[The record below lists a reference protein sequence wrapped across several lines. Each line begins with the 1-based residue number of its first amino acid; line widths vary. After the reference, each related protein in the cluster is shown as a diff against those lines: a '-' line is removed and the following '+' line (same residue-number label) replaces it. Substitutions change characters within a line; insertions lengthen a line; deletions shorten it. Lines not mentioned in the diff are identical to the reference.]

1 MKGWF
6 ERRRARDLDRE
17 LREEMQFHLEMR
29 AAEYERE
36 GMSPNDSTAAAHK
49 RFGSTSIVHE
59 DTRRMH
65 IGAAASLLETAGRE
79 VGFAF
84 RSLRRAPAFTAAAVL
99 ALTLGLGGAAAVFS
113 VVDRILFRSLPY
125 SDGNRLVSVG
135 VRAPLA
141 DHPIL
146 LGGDYSE
153 WKEEHSAL
161 DGLTAASEPFDCDLT
176 ENNPVRLSCAG
187 VAWTFL
193 PLFGVEPVAGR
204 NIRPEEDLPK
214 APQSIILSHALW
226 RDRYGADP
234 KIAGRQIQ
242 LNGEPATIVG
252 VLPGSFEF
260 PTLAQVDL
268 LVALQL
274 NEPVERKRQA
284 VSMVNAFGR
293 LKSGVGLERARAA
306 LEPFFA
312 NFLTTITPAFR
323 KEVRLEVGSLND
335 AMRGRARTAGW
346 VLLGA
351 VAAVLLIA
359 WTNIANLWLA
369 RSASRAHEIA
379 IRAAL
384 GAGKARLTI
393 HHAAELALI
402 AATGW
407 FAGLGLAACLL
418 AIFRRT
424 APAGI
429 IGVRH
434 VALDPRIFLFSGTVL
449 LASILG
455 FSLLPTGAVSQG
467 ESDVRIAG
475 GRKMRLRNALV
486 TAQLAISVFLVAS
499 AGLLIHTLRE
509 LSDLRFGVR
518 TEGTV
523 TASAVLGQQKYR
535 TIADRYAFVN
545 RLEDGLRRLPGVSAV
560 AVADELPPLTA
571 GMGIMYGS
579 ISIDGRPPSGQ
590 GRGGNVNL
598 RHITPE
604 YFRALGIELLRG
616 RPFMREEMNS
626 ADGSVI
632 LSDRLARRLFPN
644 QDPAGHFIKPAGFPK
659 TYTVVGVAA
668 DVKNAGL
675 TAEDAPELYFPYD
688 STRSA
693 PRFVSAVVRS
703 AAKPALVAR
712 LMADEIRA
720 MDAELPVTIG
730 PFNDRI
736 ARLNARPR
744 FNAALLSMFAGIG
757 VLLAALGVYGV
768 LAFLVTQRV
777 REIGVRM
784 ALGATRGRVLAWIL
798 CYVMSWT
805 AAGLALG
812 VAGAFAA
819 ARQFRSMLYGVTP
832 SDPWTLATVVVLL
845 ACVSALAAYVP
856 ARRAATLDPAAT
868 LRHD

>member
-29 AAEYERE
+29 AAEYQQE
-36 GMSPNDSTAAAHK
+36 GMSPHDSAAAAHK

-59 DTRRMH
+59 ETRREH
-65 IGAAASLLETAGRE
+65 IGGAASLVEAAGRE
-79 VGFAF
+79 LGFAF
-84 RSLRRAPAFTAAAVL
+84 RSLQRAPAFTAAAVL
-99 ALTLGLGGAAAVFS
+99 ALTLGLGGAAGVFS
-113 VVDRILFRSLPY
+113 VVDRILFRGLPY
-125 SDGNRLVSVG
+125 ADGSRLVAIG

-141 DHPIL
+141 DHPFL
-146 LGGDYSE
+146 LGGDYAE
-153 WKEEHSAL
+153 WKEERSAL
-161 DGLTAASEPFDCDLT
+161 AGLTAASEPFDCDLT

-187 VAWTFL
+187 VASTFL
-193 PLFGVEPVAGR
+193 PLFGVEPTAGR
-204 NIRPEEDLPK
+204 NFRPEEDLPK
-214 APQSIILSHALW
+214 VPQSIILSNALW
-226 RDRYGADP
+226 RERYGGDP
-234 KIAGRQIQ
+234 KIAGRRVQ
-242 LNGEPATIVG
+242 LNGEPATIIG
-252 VLPGSFEF
+252 VLPASFEF

-268 LVALQL
+268 LIALQL
-274 NEPVERKRQA
+274 NEAVERKRQA

-293 LKSGVGLERARAA
+293 LKAGVTMEQARAA

-312 NFLTTITPAFR
+312 NFLTTITPSFR
-323 KEVRLEVGSLND
+323 KEVRLEIGSLND
-335 AMRGRARTAGW
+335 VMRVRARTAGW
-346 VLLGA
+346 VLFGA

-359 WTNIANLWLA
+359 WTNIANLWMA
-369 RSASRAHEIA
+369 RAASRAHETA

-384 GAGKARLTI
+384 GAGKARLMM
-393 HHAAELALI
+393 HHAAELALV

-407 FAGLGLAACLL
+407 VGGLGLAAVLL
-418 AIFRRT
+418 AVFRRT
-424 APAGI
+424 APAGV
-429 IGVRH
+429 IGLRH
-434 VALDPRIFLFSGTVL
+434 ASLDLRIFLFSAAAL
-449 LASILG
+449 LASVLA
-455 FSLLPTGAVSQG
+455 FALLPAGAVS
-467 ESDVRIAG
+467 R
-475 GRKMRLRNALV
+475 RMRLRSTLV
-486 TAQLAISVFLVAS
+486 TAQVAISVFLVAS

-509 LSDLRFGVR
+509 LSDIRFGVR

-535 TIADRYAFVN
+535 TVADRYAFVE
-545 RLEDGLRRLPGVSAV
+545 RLESALRRLPGVSAV

-571 GMGIMYGS
+571 GIGIMYGS
-579 ISIDGRPPSGQ
+579 IGVDGRPPSGQ

-604 YFRALGIELLRG
+604 YFRALGIELVRG
-616 RPFMREEMNS
+616 RPFVAAEIDS
-626 ADGSVI
+626 AQGTAI

-644 QDPAGHFIKPAGFPK
+644 QEPVGHSVKPAGFPK
-659 TYTVVGVAA
+659 TYTVVGVVA

-675 TAEDAPELYFPYD
+675 TAEDVPEMYFPYD

-712 LMADEIRA
+712 LMEDEIRTI
-720 MDAELPVTIG
+720 DAALPVTVG
-730 PFNDRI
+730 PFDDRI

-784 ALGATRGRVLAWIL
+784 ALGATRGRIAAWIL
-798 CYVMSWT
+798 SYVMSWT
-805 AAGLALG
+805 VVGLALG
-812 VAGAFAA
+812 AAGAFAA
-819 ARQFRSMLYGVTP
+819 ARQFRSMLYGVAP
-832 SDPWTLATVVVLL
+832 ADPWTLGVVVILL
-845 ACVSALAAYVP
+845 ACVSAVAAYVP
-856 ARRAATLDPAAT
+856 ARRAAMLDPAAT
-868 LRHD
+868 LRQE